1 VRKELSFSFNQL
13 LTPLNTNLVHSCF
26 FSQEEMNRLLDMLQD
41 PIDCTSSLPNTPTF
55 PSSPTAKSSS
65 EKKPESEPE
74 LASVSPALGEEAG
87 NHLTGCYSD
96 GKTSNTVA
104 PTECQQNSQGAEA
117 TAGNQVRKTLNYIPS
132 AIGCKY
138 LFHLCF

>member
-1 VRKELSFSFNQL
+1 
-13 LTPLNTNLVHSCF
+13 
-26 FSQEEMNRLLDMLQD
+26 MLRD
-41 PIDCTSSLPNTPTF
+41 PPDCTPSLSNTHTASP
-55 PSSPTAKSSS
+55 PTAKSSL
-65 EKKPESEPE
+65 EKEESELA

-96 GKTSNTVA
+96 GMTSNTVA
-104 PTECQQNSQGAEA
+104 PTTCKHNSQGAEA

>member
-1 VRKELSFSFNQL
+1 L
-13 LTPLNTNLVHSCF
+13 
-26 FSQEEMNRLLDMLQD
+26 FSQEEMNMLLLLDMLQD
-41 PIDCTSSLPNTPTF
+41 PPDCTSSLTYTPTF
-55 PSSPTAKSSS
+55 SSPPTAKSCL
-65 EKKPESEPE
+65 EQKAESEPE

-96 GKTSNTVA
+96 GMASNTVE
-104 PTECQQNSQGAEA
+104 PTMWNHNSQGAEA

-138 LFHLCF
+138 LLHLCF

>member
-1 VRKELSFSFNQL
+1 
-13 LTPLNTNLVHSCF
+13 
-26 FSQEEMNRLLDMLQD
+26 MNRLLDMLQD
-41 PIDCTSSLPNTPTF
+41 PPDCT
-55 PSSPTAKSSS
+55 SSPTAKSSL
-65 EKKPESEPE
+65 EKKAESEPE
-74 LASVSPALGEEAG
+74 LASVSPELGEEAG
-87 NHLTGCYSD
+87 NHFTGCYSD

-104 PTECQQNSQGAEA
+104 PTECHHNSQGDEA